1 MKLNSPLD
9 SHLKTVL
16 KIICKINF
24 LKKKKLCFHCFCK
37 IDMCFENHK
46 YLKPFF
52 KSTFRITPTRTN
64 LSSIIFKIY
73 LSDSLFFYCLFDYEI
88 SFCHIEKD
96 LTYTTPLLVN
106 LVRPLMFFLSF
117 TIMQC
122 LIDLM

>member
-1 MKLNSPLD
+1 
-9 SHLKTVL
+9 
-16 KIICKINF
+16 
-24 LKKKKLCFHCFCK
+24 
-37 IDMCFENHK
+37 MCFENHK

-52 KSTFRITPTRTN
+52 KSTFRITPTRSN

-106 LVRPLMFFLSF
+106 LVRLLMFFF
-117 TIMQC
+117 VIYNYAMFN
-122 LIDLM
+122 